1 MAGLHGINPI
11 MVQMMGQTG
20 QALDLRPGQAY
31 PGAVQGVGGNMSV
44 QVGNQNV
51 PIEPVAGLQA
61 GQQVEVE
68 LVEGGQHGPHLRV
81 TPHAPPPSA
90 SPAPGQGGIWG
101 VLTAALESLNA
112 LDAAENARQLPPA
125 FLPPRQPALEQLI
138 LLFLNRGTMGR
149 DLQRLSTLIRQAQS
163 AGVIDSAH
171 AEGITELIASI
182 TVADP
187 LRMRT
192 AFQRIARTA
201 GRSMEARLASAIDS
215 GRIDR
220 LLTALREDIQ
230 GELLRLRN
238 DETVARYF
246 RSEGQINEFHQ
257 ALDRLLNRLTA
268 MQTQNLRAFEL
279 PYLFLE
285 LPFVAES
292 PLHFVQLH
300 FFGEGQGQTSRFDA
314 KNSTVV
320 IDLETV
326 NLGALW
332 ITMTIINGHCSCWL
346 RVTEM
351 SFVEQ
356 LEDAAGELVEQL
368 AQAGYAGA
376 EVQVTLWD
384 GDRLKEAAGL
394 MRRFS
399 RINLRA

>member
-11 MVQMMGQTG
+11 MVQVMGQTG
-20 QALDLRPGQAY
+20 QVLELRPGQAY

-51 PIEPVAGLQA
+51 PIEPVAGLQP

-68 LVEGGQHGPHLRV
+68 LVEGRQGQHLRV
-81 TPHAPPPSA
+81 TPQAPQPSTPQAPP
-90 SPAPGQGGIWG
+90 QGGIWG

-125 FLPPRQPALEQLI
+125 FLPPKQAPLEQLL
-138 LLFLNRGTMGR
+138 LLFLNRGSMGS
-149 DLQRLSTLIRQAQS
+149 DLQRLGALIQQAQS
-163 AGVIDSAH
+163 AGVIDPAR
-171 AEGITELIASI
+171 AEGITALLASI

-192 AFQRIARTA
+192 AFQRIAQTA

-220 LLTALREDIQ
+220 LLTAMREDIQ

-238 DETVARYF
+238 DEAVARYF
-246 RSEGQINEFHQ
+246 RNQGQINEFQQ
-257 ALDRLLNRLTA
+257 AADRLLSRFTA
-268 MQTQNLRAFEL
+268 IQTQNLRAFEL

-285 LPFVAES
+285 LPFVPGS
-292 PLHFVQLH
+292 PLRHAQLH
-300 FFGEGQGQTSRFDA
+300 FFGEGQGHTSRFDS
-314 KNSTVV
+314 KNSTVAL
-320 IDLETV
+320 DLETA

-351 SFVEQ
+351 RLVEQ

-368 AQAGYAGA
+368 AQAGYPGA